1 MRQRVPIPLFEVNKH
16 FVVGLAADVDLGNHV
31 NAIHC
36 TQIHTLNHIV
46 QLFAG
51 YALEHARD
59 ADAGLAG
66 FGFLDLLLLVLLLLF
81 LVLWLLVLWLLVL
94 WLLVLWLLVLLF
106 LLSENVRRI
115 GENFRLV

>member
-1 MRQRVPIPLFEVNKH
+1 
-16 FVVGLAADVDLGNHV
+16 VGVDLGNHV

-36 TQIHTLNHIV
+36 TQI
-46 QLFAG
+46 QLLKNAG
-51 YALEHARD
+51 DSIARYALEHARD

-66 FGFLDLLLLVLLLLF
+66 LGFLWLLMRLLLFLDLLLLLLLLLLVLLLL
-81 LVLWLLVLWLLVL
+81 VLW
-94 WLLVLWLLVLLF
+94 

>member
-1 MRQRVPIPLFEVNKH
+1 MRQRVPIPLLEVDEH
-16 FVVGLAADVDLGNHV
+16 FVVGLAVDVDLGNHV

-81 LVLWLLVLWLLVL
+81 LVLWLF
-94 WLLVLWLLVLLF
+94 LVLLF

-115 GENFRLV
+115 GENF